1 MRHSYLRIEEV
12 DEGESKRKM
21 KTNNKKNSKNITVQS
36 CKLVCNLLRVVQ
48 HRRPL
53 RRIQKYRDSKFW
65 LLHWHLI
72 VILFLSVKKKMIS
85 NHSEFFSDFQKNRTS
100 FN

>member
-1 MRHSYLRIEEV
+1 MRHSYLHIEEV

-21 KTNNKKNSKNITVQS
+21 NTIIIKTKISKNYYG
-36 CKLVCNLLRVVQ
+36 LYDNLLRVVQ

-72 VILFLSVKKKMIS
+72 MILFLPAKWTITLS
-85 NHSEFFSDFQKNRTS
+85 NNFEFFSDFLENRSS
-100 FN
+100 FD

>member
-12 DEGESKRKM
+12 DEGESERKVM
-21 KTNNKKNSKNITVQS
+21 KTINKKKQIMSMLLN
-36 CKLVCNLLRVVQ
+36 VCNLLQVVQ

-72 VILFLSVKKKMIS
+72 MIS
-85 NHSEFFSDFQKNRTS
+85 F
-100 FN
+100 